1 MSASTLAAL
10 FSPTSLA
17 VILACTLYG
26 TFIGAMPGLTA
37 TMAVALLVPFTYF
50 MDPLIAISAIVA
62 TTTTAIFAGD
72 VPGTLMRIPG
82 TPASAAYVEDA
93 YRLSRAGRSRST
105 LMVSLFAAC
114 IGGLVGVALLA
125 LIAPQLARVA
135 VQFSSFETFWL
146 ACLGLSCAVLTS
158 NGSVAKSFSSLFLGL
173 FIATI
178 GIDVA
183 VGHPRFTFGNYELF
197 DGISFIPAI
206 IGLFALSEILR
217 SAQIGHRDQP
227 ANAVQESFSKAL
239 HEAALVLRRFKRNI
253 ARSSVLGTLIGALP
267 GAGADIAAWICYAI
281 SRRFSRHPERYG
293 TGYIE
298 GVTDGGSANNAAIGG
313 AWTPALVFGIP
324 GDSVTAIAI
333 GILLLNGMSP
343 GPQIFTESPELV
355 HTLYGAFALSN
366 LAMIPAGL
374 LVIMASSQVVRIP
387 RRVLMPTVLLFSLVG
402 AYAITNSVI
411 AIWIVLALGALGF
424 AMEANG
430 FPLAPAILGIVLGEI
445 VEENFMTSM
454 MKAQGDLLAFFDRP
468 WAAALGT
475 ITLLLW
481 ALLLTRGIYE
491 SVQRRRHPSSS
502 TSSETETYS

>member
-1 MSASTLAAL
+1 MSASALAAL
-10 FSPTSLA
+10 FSPASLA
-17 VILACTLYG
+17 VIAACTLYG

-93 YRLSRAGRSRST
+93 YRLSRSGRSRST

-217 SAQIGHRDQP
+217 SAQTGHRDQP
-227 ANAVQESFSKAL
+227 ANAAQESFSKAL

-387 RRVLMPTVLLFSLVG
+387 RRVLMPCVLLFSLVG

-411 AIWIVLALGALGF
+411 AIWTVLALGALGY

-430 FPLAPAILGIVLGEI
+430 FPLAPAILGIVLGTI

-475 ITLLLW
+475 LTLLLW

-491 SVQRRRHPSSS
+491 SVQRRRYPSP
-502 TSSETETYS
+502 SSETETYP

>member
-1 MSASTLAAL
+1 MSASTLTSL
-10 FSPTSLA
+10 FSPASLA
-17 VILACTLYG
+17 VIAACTLYG

-217 SAQIGHRDQP
+217 SAQIGHRDQQP

-387 RRVLMPTVLLFSLVG
+387 RRVLMPCVLLFSLVG

-411 AIWIVLALGALGF
+411 AIWTVLALGVLGY

-430 FPLAPAILGIVLGEI
+430 FPLAPAILGIVLGTI

-475 ITLLLW
+475 LTLLLW
-481 ALLLTRGIYE
+481 ALLLIRGIYE
-491 SVQRRRHPSSS
+491 SVQRRRHPSP
-502 TSSETETYS
+502 SSETETYP

>member
-1 MSASTLAAL
+1 MSASTLTSL
-10 FSPTSLA
+10 FSPASLA
-17 VILACTLYG
+17 VIAACTLYG

-239 HEAALVLRRFKRNI
+239 HGAALVLRRFKRNI

-387 RRVLMPTVLLFSLVG
+387 RRVLMPCVLLFSLVG

-411 AIWIVLALGALGF
+411 AIWTVLALGVLGY

-430 FPLAPAILGIVLGEI
+430 FPLAPAILGIVLGTI

-475 ITLLLW
+475 LTLLLW
-481 ALLLTRGIYE
+481 ALLLIRGIYE
-491 SVQRRRHPSSS
+491 SVQRRRHPSP
-502 TSSETETYS
+502 SSETETYP

>member
-1 MSASTLAAL
+1 MSISSLIAL
-10 FSPTSLA
+10 FSPASLA
-17 VILACTLYG
+17 VIAACTLYG

-50 MDPLIAISAIVA
+50 MDPMIAISAIVA

-105 LMVSLFAAC
+105 LMTSLFAAC

-135 VQFSSFETFWL
+135 MQFSSFETFWL

-158 NGSVAKSFSSLFLGL
+158 NGSVAKSFASLFIGL

-178 GIDVA
+178 GIGVA
-183 VGHPRFTFGNYELF
+183 VGYPRFTFGYYELF
-197 DGISFIPAI
+197 AGISFIPAI

-217 SAQIGHRDQP
+217 SVQTRRSEQP
-227 ANAVQESFSKAL
+227 TVATQESFSQAL
-239 HEAALVLRRFKRNI
+239 REAADTLRGFKRNI
-253 ARSSVLGTLIGALP
+253 ARSSILGTLIGALP

-281 SRRFSRHPERYG
+281 SRRFSSHPERYG

-298 GVTDGGSANNAAIGG
+298 GVADGGAANNAAIGG

-343 GPQIFTESPELV
+343 GPQIFTQSPELV

-366 LAMIPAGL
+366 LAMLPAGL
-374 LVIMASSQVVRIP
+374 LVIMASSHIVRIP
-387 RRVLMPTVLLFSLVG
+387 RRILMPIVLLFSLVG
-402 AYAITNSVI
+402 AYAITNSVV
-411 AIWIVLALGALGF
+411 AIWTVLALGALGYV
-424 AMEANG
+424 MEANG
-430 FPLAPAILGIVLGEI
+430 FPLAPTILGIVLGGI
-445 VEENFMTSM
+445 VEDNFMTSM
-454 MKAQGDLLAFFDRP
+454 LKAQGDLLAFFERP
-468 WAAALGT
+468 WAAALG
-475 ITLLLW
+475 ILTLLVW
-481 ALLLTRGIYE
+481 ALLLWRAARDAL
-491 SVQRRRHPSSS
+491 RRRSPASPKESHS
-502 TSSETETYS
+502 

>member
-1 MSASTLAAL
+1 MSASTLTSL
-10 FSPTSLA
+10 FSPASLT
-17 VILACTLYG
+17 VIAACTLYG

-374 LVIMASSQVVRIP
+374 LVIMASSQVIRIP
-387 RRVLMPTVLLFSLVG
+387 RRALCTTVLVGGSLRHYQLDHCHLDSIG
-402 AYAITNSVI
+402 AGCSGLRHGGQWLSSGARHTGYRSRHNRRGKLHDIDDEGPRRLTGLLRSP
-411 AIWIVLALGALGF
+411 LGGGARHTH
-424 AMEANG
+424 
-430 FPLAPAILGIVLGEI
+430 P
-445 VEENFMTSM
+445 
-454 MKAQGDLLAFFDRP
+454 
-468 WAAALGT
+468 AALGVAADSRY
-475 ITLLLW
+475 L
-481 ALLLTRGIYE
+481 
-491 SVQRRRHPSSS
+491 
-502 TSSETETYS
+502 